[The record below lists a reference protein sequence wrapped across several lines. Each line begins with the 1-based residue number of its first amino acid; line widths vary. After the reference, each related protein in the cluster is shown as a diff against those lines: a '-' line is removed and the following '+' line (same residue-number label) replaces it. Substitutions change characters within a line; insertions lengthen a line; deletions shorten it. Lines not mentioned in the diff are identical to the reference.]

1 MQVRRQKKPQHF
13 LRSAMGEYNHCVFF
27 MQFDP
32 RFGVSFSLDIV
43 ININYKPKAILHRT
57 NEKAIQLRYSNLL

>member
-1 MQVRRQKKPQHF
+1 
-13 LRSAMGEYNHCVFF
+13 MGEYNHCVFF

-43 ININYKPKAILHRT
+43 ININYKPKTILHRT